1 MDTHL
6 STCRSALADPLL
18 ASLTAALLMW
28 AASAQSSTLYTLQVA
43 ANTTDGGSHFAYY
56 FPLTYSTVPL
66 DTRSSYIAPVG
77 PHVGCCE
84 GSYDV
89 GASASDAHGGTAIAS
104 AQGSLDF
111 AGSTAPDSGQ
121 VHGATLAYAVV
132 STYFQLVGPVSA
144 TPIGVDLAWQM
155 SASSTGSGSAYADL
169 EVNGGP
175 GNGSIVFH
183 QTLTSVFASGIADSQ
198 AGEVDEVMLFPN
210 QPYAM
215 NSTAR
220 AAGSSTF
227 FSAPYDQGAGSA
239 FVDPLFTLPDAYRD
253 LYHFVGLPA
262 SVVTAPVPEPSIV
275 LILTA
280 GLAAVGIKSRAKF
293 LALGSTG
300 TR

>member
-1 MDTHL
+1 METH
-6 STCRSALADPLL
+6 RSKGWSDLADPLIL
-18 ASLTAALLMW
+18 TVTAALLVW
-28 AASAQSSTLYTLQVA
+28 TGSAQGETLYTLQVE
-43 ANTTDGGSHFAYY
+43 ANTTDGGSHFAYF
-56 FPLTYSTVPL
+56 FPLTYSNVPL
-66 DTRSSYIAPVG
+66 ATRSSYISPVG
-77 PHVGCCE
+77 PHVGCCD

-89 GASASDAHGGTAIAS
+89 GASASDAHGGTAMAS

-111 AGSTAPDSGQ
+111 AGSTAPNSGQ
-121 VHGATLAYAVV
+121 VFGATLAYAVV

-155 SASSTGSGSAYADL
+155 SAFSTGSGSAYADL
-169 EVNGGP
+169 DVNGGP
-175 GNGSIVFH
+175 GNGSVVFH

-198 AGEVDEVMLFPN
+198 AGGVDEVMLFPN

-215 NSTAR
+215 ISTAR

-262 SVVTAPVPEPSIV
+262 SAVAAPVPEPSIA
-275 LILTA
+275 LILSA
-280 GLAAVGIKSRAKF
+280 GLAAVGFKARARRGEQRSRD
-293 LALGSTG
+293 
-300 TR
+300 R